1 MSELIVGAEMKA
13 DPCPGG
19 PIRCGL
25 ALTSGCEQA
34 PTVSVA
40 PSGGSVV
47 GTKLTE
53 AQDKA
58 EGV

>member
-1 MSELIVGAEMKA
+1 MSELVVGAEMKA

-25 ALTSGCEQA
+25 ALTSGGEQA

-40 PSGGSVV
+40 PSRE
-47 GTKLTE
+47 TE
-53 AQDKA
+53 AQKKEHA
-58 EGV
+58 